1 MLKETSVKFS
11 WDEFNDVLI
20 LILMEHAQRVVMD
33 AMLFT
38 MTGVLIFILME
49 HAQRGFVQVWISP
62 A

>member
-1 MLKETSVKFS
+1 
-11 WDEFNDVLI
+11 
-20 LILMEHAQRVVMD
+20 MEHAQRVVMD

-38 MTGVLIFILME
+38 MTGGLIFILME